1 MWLGRIPPEPG
12 FLKKIMDRFTCQFIG
27 VREKTNT
34 FVLFKRFFVPK
45 GERAILRATALGL
58 YFAELNGRRVGD
70 AYLTPGWTSY
80 RNLLQVQEYDVT
92 DLLCE
97 GENELALTV
106 NDGWFCGRLSWAS
119 KRCIYGPQSAVCAEL
134 CVGGTRIATDES
146 WQARES
152 HIRFSGIYDGETQ
165 DLTAETAPLHEFD
178 RQGRVYEGCMPIE
191 VLARRGTDA
200 IRFGPMKPVGLRDP
214 STGHR
219 PWAVLQLRAENAQ
232 GSLYNLVGFQTNLKF
247 GEQRRVFGMI
257 PALARAEYAR
267 YGVMHRN
274 TFLDSPRLLTPG
286 YHFREEP
293 RLLFAGQMT
302 GVEGYMESAASGIVA
317 GKNAARMGR
326 GLPPLILPRD
336 TMIGALAG
344 YISDPGVK
352 DFQPMGANFGI
363 LPPLAEPIRDK
374 RLRYAALAQRALAS
388 LEAALEEAEK

>member
-1 MWLGRIPPEPG
+1 MPVEVMAKRG
-12 FLKKIMDRFTCQFIG
+12 FQT
-27 VREKTNT
+27 
-34 FVLFKRFFVPK
+34 
-45 GERAILRATALGL
+45 
-58 YFAELNGRRVGD
+58 
-70 AYLTPGWTSY
+70 
-80 RNLLQVQEYDVT
+80 
-92 DLLCE
+92 
-97 GENELALTV
+97 LA
-106 NDGWFCGRLSWAS
+106 
-119 KRCIYGPQSAVCAEL
+119 YGPL
-134 CVGGTRIATDES
+134 
-146 WQARES
+146 
-152 HIRFSGIYDGETQ
+152 
-165 DLTAETAPLHEFD
+165 
-178 RQGRVYEGCMPIE
+178 
-191 VLARRGTDA
+191 
-200 IRFGPMKPVGLRDP
+200 KPVGLTDP
-214 STGHR
+214 RTGQR
-219 PWAVLQLRAENAQ
+219 PFAVVQLRKEDAA
-232 GSLYNLVGFQTNLKF
+232 GSMLNLVGFQTHLKF
-247 GEQRRVFGMI
+247 GEQKRVFGMI

-302 GVEGYMESAASGIVA
+302 GVEGYMESAASGILA
-317 GKNAARMGR
+317 GKNAARMVR

>member
-1 MWLGRIPPEPG
+1 
-12 FLKKIMDRFTCQFIG
+12 
-27 VREKTNT
+27 
-34 FVLFKRFFVPK
+34 
-45 GERAILRATALGL
+45 
-58 YFAELNGRRVGD
+58 
-70 AYLTPGWTSY
+70 
-80 RNLLQVQEYDVT
+80 
-92 DLLCE
+92 
-97 GENELALTV
+97 
-106 NDGWFCGRLSWAS
+106 
-119 KRCIYGPQSAVCAEL
+119 
-134 CVGGTRIATDES
+134 
-146 WQARES
+146 
-152 HIRFSGIYDGETQ
+152 
-165 DLTAETAPLHEFD
+165 
-178 RQGRVYEGCMPIE
+178 MPIE

-214 STGHR
+214 RTGHR

-302 GVEGYMESAASGIVA
+302 GVEGYMESAASGILA
-317 GKNAARMGR
+317 GKNAARMVR

-388 LEAALEEAEK
+388 PEAALEEAEK

>member
-1 MWLGRIPPEPG
+1 
-12 FLKKIMDRFTCQFIG
+12 
-27 VREKTNT
+27 
-34 FVLFKRFFVPK
+34 
-45 GERAILRATALGL
+45 
-58 YFAELNGRRVGD
+58 
-70 AYLTPGWTSY
+70 
-80 RNLLQVQEYDVT
+80 
-92 DLLCE
+92 
-97 GENELALTV
+97 
-106 NDGWFCGRLSWAS
+106 
-119 KRCIYGPQSAVCAEL
+119 
-134 CVGGTRIATDES
+134 
-146 WQARES
+146 
-152 HIRFSGIYDGETQ
+152 
-165 DLTAETAPLHEFD
+165 
-178 RQGRVYEGCMPIE
+178 MPIE

-302 GVEGYMESAASGIVA
+302 GVEGYMESAASGILA
-317 GKNAARMGR
+317 GKNAARMVR